1 MPNARMNLLPQ
12 TDKFL
17 YYRLS
22 VHIVGQYQFHSL
34 HFYAVELSVI
44 ENKKSELLGY
54 RQFGWCDRQMFFGHI
69 SLFYINDKMLWR
81 PPMLNLRICLI
92 ASLPYPWWTQGQSI
106 CSSKCQNKDIITL
119 KCWKQILIA
128 LEKLKLW
135 GFLMMLKSAS
145 CVCSGLNLFISF
157 YLRYLRA
164 FSTWLIQL
172 QFLSAQAI
180 FLCSIWCCPRSTNFA
195 DNFN

>member
-1 MPNARMNLLPQ
+1 MIGR
-12 TDKFL
+12 
-17 YYRLS
+17 
-22 VHIVGQYQFHSL
+22 
-34 HFYAVELSVI
+34 
-44 ENKKSELLGY
+44 
-54 RQFGWCDRQMFFGHI
+54 FFGPYLIVLYQWQNVVETTHVKFKD
-69 SLFYINDKMLWR
+69 LFDSI
-81 PPMLNLRICLI
+81 P
-92 ASLPYPWWTQGQSI
+92 PYPWWTQGQSI
-106 CSSKCQNKDIITL
+106 CSSKCQNKDVITL

-157 YLRYLRA
+157 YLYKIFKG

-195 DNFN
+195 DIFN